1 MREVLFDG
9 LPKTSASPNTLRSR
23 SKTGSVSFLYAGIYP
38 ASFYAYVRAGRLRRE
53 TARGNYIK
61 GRP

>member
-9 LPKTSASPNTLRSR
+9 LPKNKRP
-23 SKTGSVSFLYAGIYP
+23 VSFLYAGIYP